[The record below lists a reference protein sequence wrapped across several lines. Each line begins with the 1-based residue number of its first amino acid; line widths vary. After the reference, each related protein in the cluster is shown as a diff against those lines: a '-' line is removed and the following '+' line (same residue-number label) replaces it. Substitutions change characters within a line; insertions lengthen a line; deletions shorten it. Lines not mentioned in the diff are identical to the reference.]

1 MVNDK
6 EDVVRDSEG
15 EKSIYNGIS
24 SGTEEVTAITINMGS
39 QANIMILSENLRTS
53 KLMFSRKS
61 VNQEGILI
69 IK

>member
-15 EKSIYNGIS
+15 EKNIYNDI
-24 SGTEEVTAITINMGS
+24 TCRKEEVTAITINMGS